1 VAPNGSKAF
10 FYVKIFCSNTAK
22 IYFLFSDLQLTSS
35 ADARIAVVII
45 NVFIMDV
52 IKFT

>member
-1 VAPNGSKAF
+1 MDQEHF
-10 FYVKIFCSNTAK
+10 IIKIFCSNTAK

-45 NVFIMDV
+45 NVFIMDLN
-52 IKFT
+52 KFT